1 VVYRLVARSPFH
13 LGERGVGI
21 EETTTFL
28 RADTLFSALC
38 LTLRELGYDLNG
50 FLGRYP
56 RVRMAEASAS
66 DLEIEQLPGEEPPPL
81 RISSA
86 FPFAGDVH
94 LWPRPFLPPYGLRTF
109 HDVRLP
115 TQLGKTLKKVRFVS
129 QTIFEHWLRG
139 DSLLSFAAAPDPDD
153 PSSNGPKRLKMR
165 DECFLQGGQVW
176 VTAAEAAKLAQSGIT
191 AGGELAIWRKQ
202 TASRVA
208 VDRVTNRSQVYAA
221 GRVHFAPRSGLAFL
235 ADYGDEAMQPII
247 EQALRML
254 GDSGVGGERSNGH
267 GQFTLE
273 IREAGWPASPAEA
286 NAFCTLAPYWPRED
300 EVQAGVLDEAAYQLV
315 VRRGWVASPDAGN
328 LRRRGVR
335 MLTEGSVF
343 TRLPVGALA
352 DVKPLD
358 PVEVP
363 NAPHPIWRA
372 GMAFPI
378 PCLLRQENQDR
389 SRPIQTGANQQMEQT
404 WGGVS

>member
-1 VVYRLVARSPFH
+1 MGKRVVYRLVARSPFH

-38 LTLRELGYDLNG
+38 LALRELGHDLDG

-56 RVRMAEASAS
+56 RVRMTESS
-66 DLEIEQLPGEEPPPL
+66 DSELETEWLPGEDPPPL
-81 RISSA
+81 RVSSA

-94 LWPRPFLPPYGLRTF
+94 LWPRPSLPPYGLQTF
-109 HDVRLP
+109 RDLRLP
-115 TQLGKTLKKVRFVS
+115 PQLGKILKKVRFVS

-139 DSLLSFAAAPDPDD
+139 DSLVQFAIVPNTND
-153 PSSNGPKRLKMR
+153 STKLKMR
-165 DECFLQGGQVW
+165 DDCFLQGGRVW
-176 VTAAEAAKLAQSGIT
+176 VTPEDVDKLTESGIT
-191 AGGELAIWRKQ
+191 AGGKLAIWRKQ
-202 TASRVA
+202 TAPRVA
-208 VDRVTNRSQVYAA
+208 VDRVTSRSQVYAA
-221 GRVHFAPRSGLAFL
+221 GRVYFADKGGLAFL
-235 ADYGDEAMQPII
+235 ADYGDETLQPII

-254 GDSGVGGERSNGH
+254 GDSGVGGERSSGH
-267 GQFTLE
+267 GQFRLE
-273 IREAGWPASPAEA
+273 IRQDGWPAGPAQA
-286 NAFCTLAPYWPRED
+286 NAFCTLAPYWPREN
-300 EVQAGVLDEAAYQLV
+300 EVQAGVLDDAAYQLI

-335 MLTEGSVF
+335 MLAEGSVF
-343 TRLPVGALA
+343 TSLPVGALA

-378 PCLLRQENQDR
+378 PCLLRQESQVQD
-389 SRPIQTGANQQMEQT
+389 SQGDNGQTP
-404 WGGVS
+404 GGES